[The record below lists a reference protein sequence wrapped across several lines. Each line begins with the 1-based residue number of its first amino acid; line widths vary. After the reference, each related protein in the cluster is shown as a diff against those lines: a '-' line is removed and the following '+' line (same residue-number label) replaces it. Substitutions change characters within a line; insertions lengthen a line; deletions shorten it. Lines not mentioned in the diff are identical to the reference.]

1 MVVLTVHPSSY
12 TQSTIA
18 IEAVGIAH
26 KSNSLCFCRKNR
38 TITQPTMKL
47 ISIAASLASTFAPSL
62 ASLSGI
68 SLVAVSSIH
77 GVSARLVSSS
87 DIHESIKKSTS
98 FDFNNHNMVN
108 TELQV
113 PSITSEEEWT
123 ALMEQSKE
131 KTVVVDFTATWYVVS
146 IFIYSWG
153 CGFQA
158 NWNCRCRFFFILNT

>member
-1 MVVLTVHPSSY
+1 
-12 TQSTIA
+12 
-18 IEAVGIAH
+18 
-26 KSNSLCFCRKNR
+26 
-38 TITQPTMKL
+38 MKL

-77 GVSARLVSSS
+77 GVSARLVASS
-87 DIHESIKKSTS
+87 DIRDSIKKSTS

-153 CGFQA
+153 CGFQS
-158 NWNCRCRFFFILNT
+158 NCRCRFFFILNT